1 MGSGQEEAAVAV
13 AEEAELMVESVAV
26 AVFPGIAYQGR
37 HEQQE
42 CALGLVEICY
52 QTTDN
57 MVFIARG
64 YHQLGVAV
72 KVVKVIVVHPLEHIA
87 VGLLCADLEGFEF
100 VGVPLQ
106 DVHGFETRVLTQLNA
121 EPVD

>member
-1 MGSGQEEAAVAV
+1 MGSGQEETAVAV

-72 KVVKVIVVHPLEHIA
+72 KVVKTVVVHPLQHML
-87 VGLLCADLEGFEF
+87 VGFLGADIEAFEL

-106 DVHGFETRVLTQLNA
+106 DVHGAEVGVLA
-121 EPVD
+121 